1 MLTEKITWDH
11 SANDIREALCISKD
25 RAMEI
30 TGSIFFTEIDKA
42 YVAHSIFG
50 EEEEIPNEFK
60 TKTAVLDSV
69 TEELENE
76 NELIFATFEWTKHIA
91 SRNVNPEAKGM
102 EAVMTLLYMM
112 SNQNKKT
119 FIREFKKRMNDED

>member
-11 SANDIREALCISKD
+11 SSNDIRQALCISEE

-50 EEEEIPNEFK
+50 DEEEIPNEFK
-60 TKTAVLDSV
+60 TKTAVLDTV
-69 TEELENE
+69 TDELENQ
-76 NELIFATFEWTKHIA
+76 NELVFATFEWTKHVA
-91 SRNVNPEAKGM
+91 SRAINPEAKGM

-112 SNQNKKT
+112 SNQNKAT
-119 FIREFKKRMNDED
+119 FIKEFKKRMRDAD